1 MGKELQF
8 GGVII
13 NGSVEHAVALE
24 KAGFDTIWVYD
35 HLQHWSDRDGVRNPE
50 LCPMSLVILPLV
62 LDKVRCPVGT
72 SVLCPLFRY
81 HPAVIAQ
88 YFAQLDYLFPNR
100 ILLGVGTGE
109 AMCEAPLLGGE
120 FPPYKER
127 AARLVEAVDIMR
139 RLWSSDEYVEYK
151 GQYYEIT
158 TLKLF
163 LKPKGKIPII
173 ISAIGRQ
180 SAKIAGEI
188 GDGLMTMSP
197 VEKVRNEILPEF
209 ERAARAAGKKPEE
222 MPKIAWVLG
231 GVVEFSERI
240 LKAMRR
246 AAPWANEKVFSEMD
260 PRKIDKLAEEISK
273 EDLLRVN
280 LLTESVDELIG
291 RIEEYVRAGMN
302 HIAFYD
308 VTNIVRGKPLEVP
321 AMWRE
326 RILPYFKEL

>member
-188 GDGLMTMSP
+188 GDGLITISP
-197 VEKVRNEILPEF
+197 VEKVRSEILPEF
-209 ERAARAAGKKPEE
+209 ERAARAAGKRPEE